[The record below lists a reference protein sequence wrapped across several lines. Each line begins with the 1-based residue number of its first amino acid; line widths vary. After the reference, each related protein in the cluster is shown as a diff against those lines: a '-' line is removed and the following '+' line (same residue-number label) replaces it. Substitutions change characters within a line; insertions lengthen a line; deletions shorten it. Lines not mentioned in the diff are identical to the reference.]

1 MKISKKIIA
10 CLLSVLFVASLVFV
24 SSATVNNQDFEN
36 GNYDIVTTYDGNYDI
51 VTFDDRTHVVK
62 TTTMHYDYA
71 TGTDDF
77 ATGTDDFATG
87 TDDFATGTDEFAT
100 ETDSDSC
107 GFFKNIINKIIEFFK
122 RIFALIGLS

>member
-36 GNYDIVTTYDGNYDI
+36 VNYDIVTTYDGNYDI

-62 TTTMHYDYA
+62 TTTMHYDY
-71 TGTDDF
+71 

>member
-51 VTFDDRTHVVK
+51 VTFEDRTHVVI
-62 TTTMHYDYA
+62 TTTKYYDY
-71 TGTDDF
+71 